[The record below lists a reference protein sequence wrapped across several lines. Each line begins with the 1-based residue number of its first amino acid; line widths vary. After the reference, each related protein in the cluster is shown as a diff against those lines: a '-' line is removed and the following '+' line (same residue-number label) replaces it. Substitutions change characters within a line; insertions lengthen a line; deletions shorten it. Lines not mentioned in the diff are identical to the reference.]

1 MILCS
6 FKRWRTKL
14 QRQICLFA
22 GSGSLLLL
30 LLLPITHSLHGAAL
44 RRALGPL
51 VIWWSLVI
59 SGDPSLRKLDP
70 CAEPKLERRRKDWTN
85 LPPGNSSFP
94 NSSRLLVMRIWRGK
108 TPSPTT
114 PPTPEP
120 KRRGPTLNLNCD
132 KRSKSWLNC
141 SSRGDYNTD
150 PNSPLNLSSTS
161 SADFCQN
168 KVITISTILTKILK
182 MMLSKI
188 LNSSPQ
194 FSPEPNAC

>member
-1 MILCS
+1 MSFGRVGVPPSPPPPPHHTLSPWSSSPPSTWPSGDLGIWWSLAISCDLC
-6 FKRWRTKL
+6 
-14 QRQICLFA
+14 
-22 GSGSLLLL
+22 
-30 LLLPITHSLHGAAL
+30 
-44 RRALGPL
+44 
-51 VIWWSLVI
+51 WSLVI
-59 SGDPSLRKLDP
+59 SGDPSLRKL
-70 CAEPKLERRRKDWTN
+70 AEPKLGRRRKDWTN

-94 NSSRLLVMRIWRGK
+94 NSSRLLVMRTWRNK

-114 PPTPEP
+114 PPIPEP
-120 KRRGPTLNLNCD
+120 KRRGPTLNLYCD

-168 KVITISTILTKILK
+168 KVITKSTILTKISK
-182 MMLSKI
+182 IMLSNF

>member
-1 MILCS
+1 MENQIAKTNMS
-6 FKRWRTKL
+6 FRRVGVPPSPPPPPHHTLSPWSSSPPSTWP
-14 QRQICLFA
+14 
-22 GSGSLLLL
+22 SGD
-30 LLLPITHSLHGAAL
+30 
-44 RRALGPL
+44 L
-51 VIWWSLVI
+51 VTSGDLVI
-59 SGDPSLRKLDP
+59 SGDPSLCKLDS
-70 CAEPKLERRRKDWTN
+70 CAEPKLGRRRKDWTN

-114 PPTPEP
+114 PPTPKP
-120 KRRGPTLNLNCD
+120 KRRGPTLNLYCD

-182 MMLSKI
+182 MMLSNF

>member
-1 MILCS
+1 MEQLS
-6 FKRWRTKL
+6 AEHLALWW
-14 QRQICLFA
+14 
-22 GSGSLLLL
+22 SGDLWWS
-30 LLLPITHSLHGAAL
+30 
-44 RRALGPL
+44 L
-51 VIWWSLVI
+51 VIWWSPVI
-59 SGDPSLRKLDP
+59 QVSASW
-70 CAEPKLERRRKDWTN
+70 AEPKLRRRRKDWTN
-85 LPPGNSSFP
+85 RPPGNSSFP

-108 TPSPTT
+108 TPSPTK

-120 KRRGPTLNLNCD
+120 KRRGPTLNLYCD

>member
-1 MILCS
+1 MENQIAKTNMS
-6 FKRWRTKL
+6 FRRVGVPPSPPPPPHHTLSPWSSSPPSTWP
-14 QRQICLFA
+14 
-22 GSGSLLLL
+22 SGD
-30 LLLPITHSLHGAAL
+30 
-44 RRALGPL
+44 
-51 VIWWSLVI
+51 LVI

-70 CAEPKLERRRKDWTN
+70 CAEPQLGRRRKDWTN

-108 TPSPTT
+108 TPSPTK

-120 KRRGPTLNLNCD
+120 KRRGPTLNLYCD